1 MEIDVVFRWPDLLPE
16 EAEGRVAVVIDVLR
30 ATSMIAALLA
40 AGAREVWPVKE
51 VDEARRL
58 ASELGGALLAGE
70 RGGLPPAGFDMGN
83 SPRDVDAKVQIGR
96 ASCRDGGERPA

>member
-58 ASELGGALLAGE
+58 ASELGGALPGE
-70 RGGLPPAGFDMGN
+70 RGGLPRPVLTWATRRGKWTPRCRAG
-83 SPRDVDAKVQIGR
+83 PW
-96 ASCRDGGERPA
+96 C